1 MEQQE
6 HTLTYIIPHQAT
18 QIDMK
23 LKYSR
28 SENEVIRAN
37 TDHFKSIGGDF
48 IRARQND
55 LNRLN
60 PHNSLEHE
68 ITKVDVAIELMLN
81 CNHTILL
88 EAKFPERTADILDL
102 SDNTIYEIIHT
113 EPKKSI
119 EEKKTYYE
127 SLGYDFTSIKSY
139 DLRKLKE
146 E

>member
-1 MEQQE
+1 
-6 HTLTYIIPHQAT
+6 
-18 QIDMK
+18 MK
-23 LKYSR
+23 FHYSR
-28 SENEVIRAN
+28 REQEKLRENIN
-37 TDHFKSIGGDF
+37 LFKSLDGDF
-48 IRARQND
+48 IRARLND
-55 LNRLN
+55 LNRIN

-81 CNHTILL
+81 CNHTTLL

-127 SLGYDFTSIKSY
+127 SLGYNFTSIKSY